1 MNAPLPH
8 YQALEHT
15 ATRMAASA
23 RQGHWAEVQRLEG
36 VARHQVQALKAAGPV
51 QSFTPAERRV
61 RLQAL
66 KAVLRL
72 DAQVRNLAEP
82 GWLKVEGWLNPS
94 LNGQVGAYSADTQ
107 GKH

>member
-15 ATRMAASA
+15 ASRMAASA
-23 RQGHWAEVQRLEG
+23 RQGQWAEVQRLEG
-36 VARHQVQALKAAGPV
+36 VALDQVQALKAAGPI
-51 QSFTPAERRV
+51 QHTTPAERRV

-82 GWLKVEGWLNPS
+82 GWLKVEAWLNPS
-94 LNGQVGAYSADTQ
+94 RDRQVGAYSADTK